1 MVRQYNFGSSF
12 GVMQGRLSTQTE
24 RGYQAFP
31 WETWENEFYI
41 AADRNLEHIEW
52 VLDSWRVSDNP
63 LLTKTKAVVDK
74 TVATG
79 VNVVSICADYL
90 MDQPLDVSEREAWNV
105 LQRLVAVMYEL
116 SAKWLVVPCVD
127 QSSLRDSQSMQR
139 FVKAASPLAEALAGT
154 GIRVSL
160 ETDLGPSEFAGLLA
174 DLDPAVFGVNYDIG
188 NSASLGYSHS
198 EEFDAYGDR
207 ITLVHIKDRAKGGGS
222 VPLGQGDANIPEV
235 IDHLRFLKFNG
246 PVTMQ
251 VFRDFLGLGILDEQ
265 LHWLQPMLT
274 AGP

>member
-1 MVRQYNFGSSF
+1 
-12 GVMQGRLSTQTE
+12 MQGRLSKQTE

-31 WETWENEFYI
+31 WETWEQEFDF

-52 VLDSWRVSDNP
+52 VIDSWRVADNP
-63 LLTKTKAVVDK
+63 LLTDTKAVVDK
-74 TVATG
+74 TAATG
-79 VNVVSICADYL
+79 VNLVSVCADYL
-90 MDQPLDVSEREAWNV
+90 MDKPLDVLERESWNV
-105 LQRLVAVMYEL
+105 LDRLVVAMQEL
-116 SAKWLVVPCVD
+116 GAKWLVVPCVD
-127 QSSLRDSQSMQR
+127 QSSLRDSRSMQR
-139 FVKAASPLAEALAGT
+139 FVKAASPLADALTGT
-154 GIRVSL
+154 GIQASL

-174 DLDPAVFGVNYDIG
+174 ELDPVVFGVNYDIG
-188 NSASLGYSHS
+188 NSASLGFSHS

-207 ITLVHIKDRAKGGGS
+207 ITLVHIKDRVKGGGS

-251 VFRDFLGLGILDEQ
+251 VFRDIQGLNILDEQ
-265 LHWLQPMLT
+265 LNWLQPMLT